1 MSDGTRPEASGDASG
16 CVAPPEAAAAARPS
30 LVPAVEQPSADV
42 VKPDAESALP
52 GAHRGGFLRL
62 PTAPVAITT
71 EVAPGLPGED
81 GLASE
86 HWDMTQPPLRRGLG
100 AWALGFSIVGLVVS
114 LFVGWGFPIG
124 VVGVVA
130 AILALRR
137 PLESRAVAV
146 WALVLGA
153 VSILYSAGWLLYAA
167 SQATLVD

>member
-1 MSDGTRPEASGDASG
+1 MSDDRGSAAVPEEGDA
-16 CVAPPEAAAAARPS
+16 PKPIPT
-30 LVPAVEQPSADV
+30 PAVEEPSTDV
-42 VKPDAESALP
+42 VRPNAESALP

-71 EVAPGLPGED
+71 EWAPALPGEE

-86 HWDMTQPPLRRGLG
+86 QWDMSQPPPRRGLA
-100 AWALGFSIVGLVVS
+100 AWALGFSIVGLAFS
-114 LFVGWGFPIG
+114 LFVGGGFPIG
-124 VVGVVA
+124 VVGVIA

-167 SQATLVD
+167 SQASLVG